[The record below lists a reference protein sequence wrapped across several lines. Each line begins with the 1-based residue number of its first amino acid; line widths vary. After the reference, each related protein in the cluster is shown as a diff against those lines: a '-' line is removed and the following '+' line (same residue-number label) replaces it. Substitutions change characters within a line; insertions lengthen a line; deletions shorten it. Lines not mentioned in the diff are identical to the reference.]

1 MTTTIQPD
9 RPRLSVRQLTTAL
22 DGTAILPLIN
32 SLNHLNYLT
41 STSPRIREMVSVDGG
56 INRLVRILQAVPRR
70 PASALQPPSLKEL
83 QVNWKWSL
91 AFQCAVNIGVRGS
104 EAIRTRVVEAGMIPV
119 VLRILESYLYAA
131 QLLQDKQLR
140 AVLLAGARSAQ
151 EMRRTEYPM
160 REEPTERAPSA
171 CESVASATPS
181 SPNSTD
187 NSCGQSTREASTQ
200 FLPGTIDAHA
210 CASASASVSDFA
222 DEDDADA
229 EVRSSDLAIKATPRA
244 RDREPM
250 DVDSSTAQTPRARPQ
265 SAPAREPEPPESPS
279 PEMPQVYREEEV
291 LLSLQLLAYLSKYP
305 HVRYF
310 FHNADVHGDLFFNP
324 MWQEDS
330 LPNRPWSP
338 EDPVRHNVFSIAERF
353 TLRPSRSHG
362 VLCMLFPRLGPEIQ
376 YWAGVVMRNACR
388 KDESRG
394 GIRQCAN
401 MYCGRWE
408 SFPREFA
415 KCRRCRK
422 AKYCSKQCQSKGWQ
436 TGHRYWCSARTE
448 DDDSKRLNR
457 AAPEPRGSV
466 PMAEVPTVVPQPVE
480 RTHAP
485 PAPPTSMPAAEPL
498 RPRYPSTLRPPDG
511 PALPS
516 ALRVASQNPGLRG
529 VSTASVETIDPSD
542 ASDDNMRQSLDV
554 TMADVPQQTDTAGR
568 PLPPPMI
575 VGGLES
581 ETHTNNELLDD
592 NAGLEA
598 PGTIDFMT
606 TQWLRNV
613 PQDPLPGPSV
623 PSVQPRH
630 QPSLLDLDIDD
641 LGAEHTPRAWLRPQ
655 PRDDTPAYLDGI
667 LRTGARTVLPD
678 HWGSG
683 ADVSMSGAGM

>member
-1 MTTTIQPD
+1 
-9 RPRLSVRQLTTAL
+9 
-22 DGTAILPLIN
+22 
-32 SLNHLNYLT
+32 
-41 STSPRIREMVSVDGG
+41 MVSVDGG
-56 INRLVRILQAVPRR
+56 IHRLVRILESVPQR
-70 PASALQPPSLKEL
+70 PASAPHPPSLKEL

-104 EAIRTRVVEAGMIPV
+104 EAIRTRVVEAGMVPV
-119 VLRILESYLYAA
+119 VLHILESYLCASK
-131 QLLQDKQLR
+131 LLRDKQER
-140 AVLLAGARSAQ
+140 TARLAEARSAQ
-151 EMRRTEYPM
+151 EMRRTEYPV

-187 NSCGQSTREASTQ
+187 NSCGQRSREPSMQ
-200 FLPGTIDAHA
+200 FLHGTIDTHA

-229 EVRSSDLAIKATPRA
+229 EVHSNELAIKATPRA

-250 DVDSSTAQTPRARPQ
+250 DVDPSTAQTPRARRP
-265 SAPAREPEPPESPS
+265 SAPARRPMPLGSPS

-305 HVRYF
+305 HVRYI
-310 FHNADVHGDLFFNP
+310 FHNADVHGDLFYYP
-324 MWQEDS
+324 MWQEDT

-338 EDPVRHNVFSIAERF
+338 EDPVRFNVFSIAEYF
-353 TLRPSRSHG
+353 TLRPSRHHG
-362 VLCMLFPRLGPEIQ
+362 VLYMLFPRLGPEIQ

-436 TGHRYWCSARTE
+436 MGHRYWCSARSE
-448 DDDSKRLNR
+448 DDDSRRPSR
-457 AAPEPRGSV
+457 AVAPEPRGSV
-466 PMAEVPTVVPQPVE
+466 PMAEVPTVVPQHIERAPV
-480 RTHAP
+480 P
-485 PAPPTSMPAAEPL
+485 PAPPAEPAPPASMPPMPPMPPMPAAEPH
-498 RPRYPSTLRPPDG
+498 RARYPSTLRPPDG

-529 VSTASVETIDPSD
+529 VSTASVETLDPSD

-554 TMADVPQQTDTAGR
+554 TMADVPQHTDTAGR

-581 ETHTNNELLDD
+581 ETHTNDELLDD

-613 PQDPLPGPSV
+613 PQDPMPGPSV
-623 PSVQPRH
+623 PSVPSVQPQHR
-630 QPSLLDLDIDD
+630 PSLLDLGIDGLD
-641 LGAEHTPRAWLRPQ
+641 AEHTPRAWLRPQ
-655 PRDDTPAYLDGI
+655 AQNDTPAYLDGI
-667 LRTGARTVLPD
+667 LRTGARTVLPS
-678 HWGSG
+678 HWDSD